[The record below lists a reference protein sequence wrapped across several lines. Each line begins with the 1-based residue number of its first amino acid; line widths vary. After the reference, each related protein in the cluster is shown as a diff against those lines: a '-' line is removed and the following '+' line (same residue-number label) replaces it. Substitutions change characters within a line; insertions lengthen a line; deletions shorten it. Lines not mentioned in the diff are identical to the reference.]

1 MRTNRKTYKWT
12 YGLAVFALALTTMS
26 GLNLGPTASADG
38 GSDLGTS
45 PFDFADAVYRSH
57 GIVPENIVLR
67 VGDAS
72 RTGDFVIDNTNTD
85 PNRRNIRT
93 IETTPGT
100 TGSSGLTYA
109 NIFGVLNS
117 TSFERNAAGQL
128 TSRGQ
133 QAFDTAERFRVF
145 IFPKASN
152 GSVLDPFLP
161 NKRQDNVFDTR
172 DGYFSNDPLGL
183 WVAVWVVYTPKAFTS
198 AGRKE
203 LDPIAATNGR
213 DLDGTPIL
221 TSPSQL
227 DNLAAKGSHRA
238 AHAPRGRR
246 RLPLGHLPDPRR
258 PARRLHPPRRLHPRR
273 EAEQRHAR
281 LPGARQQ
288 LRLPPAVGRLVRL
301 SRDTARPR
309 PSQTARAGGVGAA
322 RGQPLRSFR

>member
-1 MRTNRKTYKWT
+1 MRTSNKRWKWT
-12 YGLAVFALALTTMS
+12 FGLALFALALTALS
-26 GLNLGPTASADG
+26 GLSLPTASAGG
-38 GSDLGTS
+38 GSLGTS
-45 PFDFADAVYRSH
+45 PFDFTDAVYRAH
-57 GIVPENIVLR
+57 GIIPGNIVLR

-72 RTGDFVIDNTNTD
+72 RAGDFVIDNSNTD
-85 PNRRNIRT
+85 PNRRNVRT

-117 TSFERNAAGQL
+117 ASFERNGSGQL

-133 QAFDTAERFRVF
+133 SAFDTAERFRVF

-183 WVAVWVVYTPKAFTS
+183 WVAVWVVYTPKAFT
-198 AGRKE
+198 AEGRKE

-227 DNLAAKGSHRA
+227 DGLASKGLVEFRTR
-238 AHAPRGRR
+238 PVDDPVFRWVIC
-246 RLPLGHLPDPRR
+246 PIPDDPRDGFIR
-258 PARRLHPPRRLHPRR
+258 PDAFIRDVRRPDGTSVFPALRNNFNCL
-273 EAEQRHAR
+273 
-281 LPGARQQ
+281 QQ
-288 LRLPPAVGRLVRL
+288 TG
-301 SRDTARPR
+301 DWCD
-309 PSQTARAGGVGAA
+309 
-322 RGQPLRSFR
+322 